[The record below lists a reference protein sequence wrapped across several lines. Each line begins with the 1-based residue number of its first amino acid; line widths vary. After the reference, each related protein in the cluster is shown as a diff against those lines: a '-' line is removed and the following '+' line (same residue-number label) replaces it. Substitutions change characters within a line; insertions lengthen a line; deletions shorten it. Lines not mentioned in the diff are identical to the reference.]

1 MTGYVVNAS
10 VAVKWLVDEPQSEQA
25 LKLLENDLPL
35 LAPELIFAEVAN
47 ALWAMGRREN
57 IGADVIRDAIDLLA
71 DPPLTIP

>member
-71 DPPLTIP
+71 DAPLTIP